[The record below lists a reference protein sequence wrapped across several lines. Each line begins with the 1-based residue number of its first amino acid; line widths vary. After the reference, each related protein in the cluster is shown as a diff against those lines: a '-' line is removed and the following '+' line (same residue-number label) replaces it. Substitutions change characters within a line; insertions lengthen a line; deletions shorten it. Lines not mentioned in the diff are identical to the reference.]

1 MYGFACRLALLG
13 SCTSNTHGGRH
24 KHLEELG
31 RSLVSTQ
38 QLTATLVTCKSSQGL
53 RQWPPGEGGRQLRA
67 GHASTGL
74 LSSIFHL
81 RPFNTP
87 GSGQTRTWP
96 HITCQRRNALLIH
109 YIFKPA
115 PAIEFWASEHHQFPS
130 LPLELQ
136 LGFWGDFAATKAKG
150 NKSTFPLS
158 PFDKLLS
165 PLSPQNSGQLCFI
178 RSILILKKN
187 SRQAINRK
195 VSQVIY
201 GFEIKQVCI
210 VTGSRLPYSLA
221 WQVEIYSW

>member
-1 MYGFACRLALLG
+1 MYGFACHLALLG
-13 SCTSNTHGGRH
+13 SCTSNTHRGRH

-31 RSLVSTQ
+31 CSLVSTQ
-38 QLTATLVTCKSSQGL
+38 QLTATLATWKSSQGL
-53 RQWPPGEGGRQLRA
+53 RQCPARGGREA
-67 GHASTGL
+67 VE
-74 LSSIFHL
+74 SSWCKHRPALQHLHL

-87 GSGQTRTWP
+87 GSGQTGTWP
-96 HITCQRRNALLIH
+96 HITRQRRNALLIH

-115 PAIEFWASEHHQFPS
+115 PVIQFWASKHHQFPS
-130 LPLELQ
+130 LPLEPR
-136 LGFWGDFAATKAKG
+136 LGFWGDVAATKARG

-165 PLSPQNSGQLCFI
+165 PHSPQSSGKLCFI

>member
-1 MYGFACRLALLG
+1 MALPAVWHCRVLAHQILTGEDTSIWKSWGALWLAYSSWRLPPPPESPLKAFASAL
-13 SCTSNTHGGRH
+13 
-24 KHLEELG
+24 
-31 RSLVSTQ
+31 
-38 QLTATLVTCKSSQGL
+38 
-53 RQWPPGEGGRQLRA
+53 PGEGGRQLRA

-74 LSSIFHL
+74 LSSIFHP

-87 GSGQTRTWP
+87 GSGQTGTWP
-96 HITCQRRNALLIH
+96 HITCQCGNPLLIH

-115 PAIEFWASEHHQFPS
+115 PTIEFWASEHHQFPS
-130 LPLELQ
+130 LRLELRP
-136 LGFWGDFAATKAKG
+136 GFWGDFAATKARG

-165 PLSPQNSGQLCFI
+165 HHSPQNSGQLCFI
-178 RSILILKKN
+178 RSILIVKKN